1 MSPEIVYEQS
11 HNFGV
16 DVWCLGILLYE
27 MLHGAPPFKAESLKE
42 IKKEFKH
49 RKITVSKDYDKD
61 TQSLINLLLQYDS
74 RKRITV
80 AQLLKHPAIVKNL
93 RHFERK
99 LTQEE
104 FNLMRRYYYMNAGGV
119 NLDCHNSVY
128 ARQLK
133 RQSQL
138 SRAEEPDS
146 EGFVNLNISQDLGDE
161 AQGLRFPSPENA
173 NRGEQRF
180 EKGNDFQPNKFLT
193 PYGKDKD
200 RKDNLNQFQPNNFFA
215 KNEIS
220 PLQNHPKIAA
230 NAFKRKKN
238 LENKDIN
245 QYHPPVFVSKA
256 KLNLNGAN
264 PDPKNTDK
272 SNDKRGKSARIINL
286 NKSNHERKNSS
297 LKQKLRNQKL
307 KQAGANINNFNPV
320 STQAKHTNRERGRTR
335 NPPTSFPAQIGD
347 LRKQNK
353 NKNQKQKQILERKAP
368 PVLNR
373 RRQEIT
379 SNRVIRSA
387 SSNPALLSH
396 SGTRF
401 GINSK
406 ARHQTNK
413 RSKPEPGMT
422 KNKHT
427 KSQTA
432 NYWSGGVR
440 RVSRIENKAK
450 PQIANNDPMAAKDR
464 HRENRNH
471 VHHRENSVSVE
482 RALNLR
488 VIKTSSSL
496 PKKLFGLKRSQKKNN
511 LNNRKPNLVKKPKEP
526 PRVLNLI
533 KPGAN
538 LFNRKF
544 GDKKNTNLRERGR
557 PKQTNYKNHTSIN
570 YKADEVIKEE
580 KYLSDF
586 QSIQS
591 STKKK
596 IAEKLEAKRNKQKQS
611 ENKILQLDTLKRVQ
625 NKSPKLV
632 NQPKIMSISL
642 QNNSNVSESAR
653 SPRVNSKAAFN
664 SRIQTSKASATQ
676 VNISVLSKEPS
687 ILQIKDNSRIRQ
699 VTPSQNSII
708 MNQNNVSNVSL
719 GASFH
724 NSTKFAIGNLSK
736 KDSKYVSLNDYI
748 STNDLKQNVTPNS
761 LQNNLTQN
769 VLAGLNDPKIQFL
782 ETPIEKKIETKIET
796 KIDYNANAKDE
807 RKTENLNQQS
817 AEMPR
822 IMTSNPEPNTAQP
835 GEERFS
841 KTTGS
846 ANLRIQ
852 LQRARAEIEAD
863 PNQSGTPGKSLFLNY
878 NFDSRGHH
886 DNGDPLRHSNLEPR
900 EHPAKVKMMQSSQ
913 STTTLRT
920 GVQVVRKQA
929 FKNFNKDTSKH
940 TKNNNVNNNHNNSI
954 NTINNTNSNNLITK
968 QAPIQDGKLSR
979 IHEENYSMEMAS
991 MTKTIEDKH
1000 RNKELSILGGVPR
1013 GKKQKPEIPAAFRNH
1028 KQPEIQKN
1036 NNLKQKKFPTPRK
1049 SENSRKDSDK
1059 RGQHRRNHSMVKR
1072 TVIINGVK
1080 TERLILSKNH
1090 HLYNRNSAQKSDQ
1103 PSKSPNKKILPNE
1116 PASQDQPD
1124 INITNAKTG
1133 RNHHTKVNSA
1143 TRYETKTKTGLD
1155 GKAAKWVESR
1165 QRNIKFGE
1173 SKSQVRRVLKANRS
1187 QKVLRT
1193 VTPKEH
1199 PGKKRLTLLTTRFGN
1214 IINQPEPQTPNQ
1226 DEPSFTRR
1234 YTSNL
1239 NALKDTLN
1247 AKKRIS
1253 TIHSTSIGQVMPF
1266 QHEFGNTNTNTNQNQ
1281 NLNLNQNRKKDD
1293 INSFISKVQR
1303 IESSKEE
1310 EVKNEQKK
1318 PIVEHKIELNQLQN
1332 ETRRFAN
1339 NETHIGVTEYSKLG
1353 ERSNKSSILPAQKL
1367 SLQPEKTLNSNFN
1380 LNHSNRVHNSKNY
1393 LIANKT
1399 GIRKSEVSETSKKSP
1414 ANSHNQDLSNFQ
1426 SLRSPHKIK
1435 IDNDPSPNLFLNKS
1449 NQRVDSHK
1457 RQYNAVRFEDSFSF
1471 PHWENNHT
1479 EQEQSN
1485 NESSISIL
1493 KDLNSIQ
1500 DTPQSKSTYISR
1512 RTTNNSNFYK
1522 KENPKPVKSQIVRL
1536 KTPNDSILKVEQ
1548 DVEMVQSNILER
1560 QIKKEFVLK
1569 QNAETEKKTSER
1581 NVQATFA
1588 GTRLYQKK
1596 NMAMYI
1602 KGGVQESGRLN
1613 RFTNYK
1619 FSQKKGNSGKQISN

>member
-27 MLHGAPPFKAESLKE
+27 MLHGSPPFKAESLKE

-49 RKITVSKDYDKD
+49 RKIRVSKDYDKD

-80 AQLLKHPAIVKNL
+80 EQLLKHPAIVKNL

-138 SRAEEPDS
+138 SRVDEPDS
-146 EGFVNLNISQDLGDE
+146 EGFVNLNISHDFGDE
-161 AQGLRFPSPENA
+161 PLGLRFPSPENV
-173 NRGEQRF
+173 NRAEKRF

-193 PYGKDKD
+193 PYGKDKE
-200 RKDNLNQFQPNNFFA
+200 RKANLNQFQPNNFFA

-256 KLNLNGAN
+256 QKNLNKAKPESN
-264 PDPKNTDK
+264 KAEKP
-272 SNDKRGKSARIINL
+272 NDKRGKSAKIINP

-320 STQAKHTNRERGRTR
+320 SNHGKQANRDRGRAG
-335 NPPTSFPAQIGD
+335 NPPTSFARQIGD
-347 LRKQNK
+347 LRKQN
-353 NKNQKQKQILERKAP
+353 QILERKAP
-368 PVLNR
+368 AVLNR
-373 RRQEIT
+373 RRQTPT

-387 SSNPALLSH
+387 SSNPSLLSH

-401 GINSK
+401 GVNARARPENSK
-406 ARHQTNK
+406 NSRK
-413 RSKPEPGMT
+413 IEPGMT

-440 RVSRIENKAK
+440 RVSRIENKAN
-450 PQIANNDPMAAKDR
+450 PQISKKEPIASKDR
-464 HRENRNH
+464 NRGNRNR

-496 PKKLFGLKRSQKKNN
+496 PKKLFGLKRSHKKTN
-511 LNNRKPNLVKKPKEP
+511 LNNRKQNLTQKAKEA

-544 GDKKNTNLRERGR
+544 GEKKDNNLRERGR
-557 PKQTNYKNHTSIN
+557 ANQHNYKNHTSIN

-586 QSIQS
+586 QSIKS
-591 STKKK
+591 STQKK
-596 IAEKLEAKRNKQKQS
+596 ISEKLEAQRNGPNKP
-611 ENKILQLDTLKRVQ
+611 ENKKQQVNTMKRAQ
-625 NKSPKLV
+625 NKPTKLA

-642 QNNSNVSESAR
+642 KNNSNISETVR
-653 SPRVNSKAAFN
+653 SPRANSKANIN
-664 SRIQTSKASATQ
+664 SRIQHSKASAKQ

-699 VTPSQNSII
+699 VTPSQNSILLY
-708 MNQNNVSNVSL
+708 QNNVSNVSL
-719 GASFH
+719 GASFL
-724 NSTKFAIGNLSK
+724 NSTQFAIGNPVK

-748 STNDLKQNVTPNS
+748 SSNDLKNNLAPNS

-769 VLAGLNDPKIQFL
+769 VLAGLNDPKIEFL
-782 ETPIEKKIETKIET
+782 DKPVERKIETQIER
-796 KIDYNANAKDE
+796 KKDYIASDKDE
-807 RKTENLNQQS
+807 RKTENLNEQS
-817 AEMPR
+817 AELTR
-822 IMTSNPEPNTAQP
+822 IMVSNPEPNIVYP
-835 GEERFS
+835 SEERFS

-852 LQRARAEIEAD
+852 LQRARAEIESD
-863 PNQSGTPGKSLFLNY
+863 PNQPETPGKSLFLNY
-878 NFDSRGHH
+878 DFDSRGH
-886 DNGDPLRHSNLEPR
+886 NEIGEALRHSNLEPR
-900 EHPAKVKMMQSSQ
+900 ENPAKVNVLQSSQ

-929 FKNFNKDTSKH
+929 FKNFTKDTSKN
-940 TKNNNVNNNHNNSI
+940 KKNNVNNNNNVNISI
-954 NTINNTNSNNLITK
+954 NSGNGVKPSLNNLIHK
-968 QAPIQDGKLSR
+968 QANIQDGKLSR
-979 IHEENYSMEMAS
+979 IHEENYSMEMAT
-991 MTKTIEDKH
+991 MTKTLEDK
-1000 RNKELSILGGVPR
+1000 RRKKELSILGGVPR
-1013 GKKQKPEIPAAFRNH
+1013 GKKQTPEIPAAFRNQ
-1028 KQPEIQKN
+1028 KQPEIRKSKHKQKN
-1036 NNLKQKKFPTPRK
+1036 FPTPRK
-1049 SENSRKDSDK
+1049 SENSKKDSEQ

-1090 HLYNRNSAQKSDQ
+1090 HLYNRNSAQNSDQ
-1103 PSKSPNKKILPNE
+1103 PSKSPSKNMLQNE
-1116 PASQDQPD
+1116 PVSQDEPD
-1124 INITNAKTG
+1124 INITNSKTG
-1133 RNHHTKVNSA
+1133 RNQHTKVNSA
-1143 TRYETKTKTGLD
+1143 TRYETKTGLD
-1155 GKAAKWVESR
+1155 GKSAKWVESR
-1165 QRNIKFGE
+1165 QRKQNIKFGE

-1193 VTPKEH
+1193 VANKDQPE
-1199 PGKKRLTLLTTRFGN
+1199 KKRLTLLTTRFGN
-1214 IINQPEPQTPNQ
+1214 IINKPEPETTNH
-1226 DEPSFTRR
+1226 DEPSITRR

-1239 NALKDTLN
+1239 NALKKTLN

-1253 TIHSTSIGQVMPF
+1253 TINSTSIGQVMPF
-1266 QHEFGNTNTNTNQNQ
+1266 QHDFGNTNK
-1281 NLNLNQNRKKDD
+1281 NLDQQRKKDD

-1310 EVKNEQKK
+1310 EVKTEQKK
-1318 PIVEHKIELNQLQN
+1318 PIAKHKIELQNLQN
-1332 ETRRFAN
+1332 EKRRFTN
-1339 NETHIGVTEYSKLG
+1339 NETHIGVTDYSKLG
-1353 ERSNKSSILPAQKL
+1353 ERPNKSSILHSQKL
-1367 SLQPEKTLNSNFN
+1367 SLQPEKPLNSNFN
-1380 LNHSNRVHNSKNY
+1380 LSHGNRVLNSKNY
-1393 LIANKT
+1393 NLANKT
-1399 GIRKSEVSETSKKSP
+1399 EIRKSEVTETLKTSP
-1414 ANSHNQDLSNFQ
+1414 GNTNNQDLSNFQ
-1426 SLRSPHKIK
+1426 SLRSPQKIK
-1435 IDNDPSPNLFLNKS
+1435 ITNETTPNLFLNKS

-1457 RQYNAVRFEDSFSF
+1457 KQYNAVRFEDSFSF
-1471 PHWENNHT
+1471 PHWENNHS
-1479 EQEQSN
+1479 EQDQSN
-1485 NESSISIL
+1485 NENSISVL

-1500 DTPQSKSTYISR
+1500 DTPQSKSAYVSR

-1522 KENPKPVKSQIVRL
+1522 KENPKPVKSQIVRMQEQ
-1536 KTPNDSILKVEQ
+1536 NDSILKVKQ

-1560 QIKKEFVLK
+1560 QIKKEFRLK
-1569 QNAETEKKTSER
+1569 QNAETEKKISEK
-1581 NVQATFA
+1581 NVQNTFA

-1596 NMAMYI
+1596 NMAMHI
-1602 KGGVQESGRLN
+1602 KGGFQESGRFN
-1613 RFTNYK
+1613 RFTNYQFNK
-1619 FSQKKGNSGKQISN
+1619 KKGNTGKQISN